1 MPSSINRMA
10 LHRARKKRGLRY
22 LGIELRETEI
32 SELVRRGLV
41 VEEDRN
47 NGTAIRD
54 ALYRF
59 FDMHLHTRHGAVQ

>member
-32 SELVRRGLV
+32 SELGRRGLV
-41 VEEDRN
+41 VEQDRN

-59 FDMHLHTRHGAVQ
+59 FDKNLTVHEGSL